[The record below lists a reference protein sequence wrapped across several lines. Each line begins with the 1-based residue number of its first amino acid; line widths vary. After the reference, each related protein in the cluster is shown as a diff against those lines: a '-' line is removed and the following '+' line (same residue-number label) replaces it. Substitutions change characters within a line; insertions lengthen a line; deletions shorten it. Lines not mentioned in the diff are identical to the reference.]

1 MSDSISQDL
10 NVFICE
16 QIITMLEI
24 NIFKGNR
31 SRNSCHDM
39 DENNGKNNN
48 NNKNAQ

>member
-16 QIITMLEI
+16 FIITMLEI

-31 SRNSCHDM
+31 FRNCCHDM
-39 DENNGKNNN
+39 DENNGK
-48 NNKNAQ
+48 KRQ